1 MRMNIR
7 TKLLGGFMIVVAL
20 LLAVFVI
27 AYNGLNRVGNATD
40 VILEEVDHADYVMEI
55 KALVANEWQWYT
67 DYSLT
72 HKDEALA
79 EARAIG
85 QEIDSQTEGLR
96 QVMMRHRGEASELD
110 EFLTAHE
117 AFVEDM
123 KEMAAVYVSGDW
135 EGGNQMM
142 IAVDQSGA
150 ALLAKLTDLERHAQQ
165 SMEAAKKNADTAQ
178 GLAVTV
184 TTTIA
189 IVAAIVAV
197 SLGLF
202 LSRSIANA
210 AGSMVQAAEQIAQ
223 TDLVTVANVTAAIAN
238 GDLTQSMNV
247 QTREVTYE
255 SDDEM
260 GDLARAFNQMIARL
274 HETGQ
279 SFENMVVG
287 LRDLVGE
294 VTESATGV
302 NAASEQLSASAD
314 QAAQATQQVAATIQ
328 QVAGGTAQQTESV
341 TSATETVEQ
350 VARAIEGVARGAQEQ
365 AAAVGKAAEVVESI
379 TAAARQVSATAQT
392 GAKGGAEAAQT
403 ARKSAQTI
411 QEAVEGIGGIKT
423 SVDLVSKRIAEMG
436 QRSEQIGDIVEA
448 IDDIASQTNLLA
460 LNAAIEAARAGEH
473 GKGFAVVADEVR
485 KLAERSAEATKEIAG
500 LIKEVQQTVEE
511 AVRAMGDGSRKV
523 DAGVAQ
529 ASEAGDALQS
539 ILIAAEVVTRQMGEI
554 AIAAQQMENS
564 TEELANVMD
573 TVSAIVE
580 ENTAST
586 EEMSASA
593 GEVSLAMENVASI
606 SEENSAA
613 TEEVSATVEE
623 VTAQAEEV
631 TASAQSLSAMAQEL
645 QMVVAEFKL
654 PGAEDDRAALPP
666 AGKVHSTSFE
676 PAPVAGGDGQVYEET
691 SMV

>member
-1 MRMNIR
+1 MDTSVVFRNSLIMLGLLVPAAFGIVLFAVR
-7 TKLLGGFMIVVAL
+7 LLTGRGIVLKLGAAALAAVVLDVELGFILGQIGLAPLNVVILYGVGITGTIVVLYVMFRVLVVPIQTLIVVGQRIAQGDL
-20 LLAVFVI
+20 SETVSYESEDEIGQLAAVLGATI
-27 AYNGLNRVGNATD
+27 AYQR
-40 VILEEVDHADYVMEI
+40 
-55 KALVANEWQWYT
+55 
-67 DYSLT
+67 
-72 HKDEALA
+72 
-79 EARAIG
+79 
-85 QEIDSQTEGLR
+85 
-96 QVMMRHRGEASELD
+96 
-110 EFLTAHE
+110 
-117 AFVEDM
+117 
-123 KEMAAVYVSGDW
+123 EMAAVA
-135 EGGNQMM
+135 EKM
-142 IAVDQSGA
+142 
-150 ALLAKLTDLERHAQQ
+150 
-165 SMEAAKKNADTAQ
+165 
-178 GLAVTV
+178 
-184 TTTIA
+184 
-189 IVAAIVAV
+189 
-197 SLGLF
+197 
-202 LSRSIANA
+202 A
-210 AGSMVQAAEQIAQ
+210 AG
-223 TDLVTVANVTAAIAN
+223 DLFVDVSPKSA
-238 GDLTQSMNV
+238 
-247 QTREVTYE
+247 
-255 SDDEM
+255 DDVL
-260 GDLARAFNQMIARL
+260 GNAFAQMIA
-274 HETGQ
+274 
-279 SFENMVVG
+279 N
-287 LRDLVGE
+287 LRSLVGQ
-294 VTESATGV
+294 VAESATGV

-314 QAAQATQQVAATIQ
+314 QSAQATQQVAATIQ

-341 TSATETVEQ
+341 TGATETVEQ
-350 VARAIEGVARGAQEQ
+350 VARAIDGVARGAQEQ
-365 AAAVGKAAEVVESI
+365 AAAVGKVAEVVESI
-379 TAAARQVSATAQT
+379 TATARQVSATAQT
-392 GAKGGAEAAQT
+392 GAQGGAEAAQT

-423 SVDLVSKRIAEMG
+423 SVDLVSERIAEMG

-500 LIKEVQQTVEE
+500 LIKEVQQTVGE
-511 AVRAMGDGSRKV
+511 AVRAMDDGSSKV

-554 AIAAQQMENS
+554 AIAAQQMDNS
-564 TEELANVMD
+564 TKELANVMD

-645 QMVVAEFKL
+645 QMVVAAFKL
-654 PGAEDDRAALPP
+654 PGAESDRGALPSVE
-666 AGKVHSTSFE
+666 KVQPTSFE
-676 PAPVAGGDGQVYEET
+676 PATIAGGDGQEYEET